1 MLKYLFD
8 VEFTDGSTYTQNL
21 EDKSFYEPDKRSCF
35 FDVMKAVE
43 CGRKIKLFL
52 LSDGKNGFL
61 VDLTDGHFEVNGVKF
76 FMHEERDLTN
86 FRIIFFRQHTHHFNQ
101 DNKEIGHEITY
112 RVGWQANDKDGNNV
126 QRVMEID

>member
-8 VEFTDGSTYTQNL
+8 VEFTDGSTYTQTPADRSVFDP
-21 EDKSFYEPDKRSCF
+21 EKRSCF
-35 FDVMKAVE
+35 YDVMQLIEQGKQ
-43 CGRKIKLFL
+43 IKLFL

-61 VDLTDGHFEVNGVKF
+61 VDLSDGHFEINGIPF
-76 FMHEERDLTN
+76 FMHEQRDLTD

-112 RVGWQANDKDGNNV
+112 RMGWQTNDKDGKNV